1 MGKRR
6 NTTLQIFHGAV
17 AFKSAATKI
26 GFISGHLSVVMA
38 EAGGGRATGGASRLV
53 SPLFFFAR
61 MFARNSVSGC
71 GVGILKVNY
80 YYYHICVIALGC

>member
-53 SPLFFFAR
+53 SPLFFLQ
-61 MFARNSVSGC
+61 GC
-71 GVGILKVNY
+71 LPGTL
-80 YYYHICVIALGC
+80 CRDAEWEF